1 MPKHEKLLVD
11 SMAAVCH
18 SFPRA
23 STEEGMKSVT
33 TAMALTML
41 TFAGAA
47 RAADCVDAK
56 SAKAGFVL
64 EKPGIRSEFQ
74 PAPGGMI
81 AVANKY
87 QSDSP
92 QLQYLYAGLI
102 EVFRDSDTGR
112 LSMIPL
118 GDLKKLFPLKAGAKS
133 KIEFVRLSTK
143 TPPKGTETLALS
155 VKGKESYSLGDCK
168 YNVLAVDE
176 TITGD
181 NGNAIDAFTALYSP
195 ELQAVL
201 ARRYDEG
208 TSAQSEVGFE
218 TIKPL
223 AQ

>member
-1 MPKHEKLLVD
+1 MKTV
-11 SMAAVCH
+11 A
-18 SFPRA
+18 
-23 STEEGMKSVT
+23 TGMT
-33 TAMALTML
+33 LAML
-41 TFAGAA
+41 AGAA
-47 RAADCVDAK
+47 QAADCIDAK

-64 EKPGIRSEFQ
+64 EKAGISSEFR
-74 PAPGGMI
+74 PAPGGMV

-92 QLQYLYAGLI
+92 QTQYLYAGLI

-118 GDLKKLFPLKAGAKS
+118 GDLKKLFPLKADAKS
-133 KIEFVRLSTK
+133 KIDFVRLSSK
-143 TPPKGTETLALS
+143 KPPKGTETLAVT
-155 VKGKESYSLGDCK
+155 VKGKDSYKLGDCK
-168 YNVLAVDE
+168 YNVLVVDE

-181 NGNAIDAFTALYSP
+181 SGNVIDSFTALYSP
-195 ELQAVL
+195 DLQAVL

-223 AQ
+223 KE

>member
-1 MPKHEKLLVD
+1 MHPG
-11 SMAAVCH
+11 
-18 SFPRA
+18 
-23 STEEGMKSVT
+23 EEGMKILT
-33 TAMALTML
+33 IGMTLAMLAGTAQ
-41 TFAGAA
+41 
-47 RAADCVDAK
+47 AADCVDAK

-64 EKPGIRSEFQ
+64 EKPGIRSEFR

-87 QSDSP
+87 ESDSP
-92 QLQYLYAGLI
+92 QTQYLYAGLI

-133 KIEFVRLSTK
+133 KTEFVRLSSK
-143 TPPKGTETLALS
+143 KAPKGTESLALA
-155 VKGKESYSLGDCK
+155 VKGKDSYKLGDCK
-168 YNVLAVDE
+168 YNVLVVGE

-181 NGNAIDAFTALYSP
+181 SGAVIDSFTALYSP
-195 ELQAVL
+195 DLQAVL

-223 AQ
+223 KE

>member
-1 MPKHEKLLVD
+1 
-11 SMAAVCH
+11 
-18 SFPRA
+18 
-23 STEEGMKSVT
+23 MKSVAT
-33 TAMALTML
+33 GMGLTML
-41 TFAGAA
+41 ILAGAA
-47 RAADCVDAK
+47 QAADCVDAK

-74 PAPGGMI
+74 PAPGGMV

-118 GDLKKLFPLKAGAKS
+118 ADIKKLFPLKAGAKS

-143 TPPKGTETLALS
+143 TPPKGAETLALT

-181 NGNAIDAFTALYSP
+181 NGNVIDAFTALYSP
-195 ELQAVL
+195 DLQAVL

-223 AQ
+223 KE

>member
-1 MPKHEKLLVD
+1 MKALAIAMTL
-11 SMAAVCH
+11 AVL
-18 SFPRA
+18 A
-23 STEEGMKSVT
+23 
-33 TAMALTML
+33 
-41 TFAGAA
+41 FAGTAE
-47 RAADCVDAK
+47 AADCVDAK

-64 EKPGIRSEFQ
+64 EKAGIRSEFR
-74 PAPGGMI
+74 PAPGGMV

-92 QLQYLYAGLI
+92 QTEYLYAGLI

-133 KIEFVRLSTK
+133 KTVFVRLSSK
-143 TPPKGTETLALS
+143 KPPKGTETLALA
-155 VKGKESYSLGDCK
+155 VKGKDSYKLGDCK
-168 YNVLAVDE
+168 YNVLVVSE

-181 NGNAIDAFTALYSP
+181 SGNVIDSFTALYSP
-195 ELQAVL
+195 DLQAVL

-223 AQ
+223 KE